1 MNLLYFAGEVLD
13 IRFSLTNSFIELSV
27 FKRQPCTPTCNKSLK
42 TTAIVT
48 AKNEA
53 DNRVDSTVCV
63 SHEVTV
69 LYRVKLQDDQTGLSD
84 RCEIQY

>member
-27 FKRQPCTPTCNKSLK
+27 LKRQPCTPTCNKSLK

-63 SHEVTV
+63 SHEGDSFV
-69 LYRVKLQDDQTGLSD
+69 
-84 RCEIQY
+84 